1 MNIDIENE
9 LRLILSGDEKLLWTG
24 KPRAGI
30 VFRTTD
36 FFFIPFSILWVG
48 FAIFWE
54 YSVIQTGVPFFAL
67 FGVVLIAM
75 GLFMLIGRF
84 FLDARKRKNTL
95 YGITDSRVII
105 KSGLIAKDIKSL
117 NIRALSDIT
126 YKQKADGSG
135 TISLG
140 PTYTTF
146 NGTGD
151 QSGVRLS
158 PRLDMIDDVAGVY
171 NLLIKQQRSGN

>member
-9 LRLILSGDEKLLWTG
+9 LRPILSGDEKLLWTG
-24 KPRAGI
+24 RPRTGI
-30 VFRTTD
+30 LFRATD
-36 FFFIPFSILWVG
+36 IFMIPFSVLWFG

-54 YSVIQTGVPFFAL
+54 YSVVHTGVPFFAL
-67 FGVVLIAM
+67 FGLLFVAV

-84 FLDARKRKNTL
+84 FWDASKRKNTR
-95 YGITDSRVII
+95 YGITDTRVII
-105 KSGLIAKDIKSL
+105 KSGLTTKGIKSL
-117 NIRALSDIT
+117 NIRAMSDIT

-158 PRLDMIDDVAGVY
+158 PRLDMIDDVASVY